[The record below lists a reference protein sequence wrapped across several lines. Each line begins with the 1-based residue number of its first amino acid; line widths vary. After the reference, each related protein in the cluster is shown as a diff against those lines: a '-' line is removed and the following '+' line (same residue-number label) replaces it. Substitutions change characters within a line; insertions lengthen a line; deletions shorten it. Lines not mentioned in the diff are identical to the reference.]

1 MNIKAVLGLLALAVW
16 PVLAAEPLP
25 APWQHQDIGAVQ
37 LPGTAEVAGG
47 VLVLQG
53 TLDIWGVADGCH
65 IAWQPVHGDGVLLV
79 RVVAMD
85 NPGGVAHAKAGL
97 CLRES
102 LEAGARHVTL
112 CTTPTDGAQFLY
124 REVANGKTTRFRAE
138 AGEQKA
144 AVAKGQFPC
153 WLKLVRHGNE
163 FSGFESADGATWQPT
178 GRVTLELPGAALAGL
193 TASSHKTNILTKAK
207 FDHVDFSLTPAEKKT
222 DKRP

>member
-1 MNIKAVLGLLALAVW
+1 MKIKAVLGLLVLAALSAW
-16 PVLAAEPLP
+16 AAEPLP

-37 LPGTAEVAGG
+37 LPGTAEMAGG
-47 VLVLQG
+47 ALVVQG
-53 TLDIWGVADGCH
+53 TLDLWGVADGCH
-65 IAWQPVHGDGVLLV
+65 IAWQPVRGDGVLLA

-124 REVANGKTTRFRAE
+124 RDVAKGKTIRFRAE
-138 AGEQKA
+138 AGVQNA

-163 FSGFESADGATWQPT
+163 FCGFESADGTTWQPT
-178 GRVTLELPGAALAGL
+178 GRVTLELPGAAIAGL
-193 TASSHKTNILTKAK
+193 TASSHKTNILTKAT
-207 FDHVDFSLTPAEKKT
+207 FDHVDFSPPPAEKKA
-222 DKRP
+222 DKQP